1 LDSVDPDKRR
11 ALSNFYRE
19 EFLSHLV
26 VLEASGVLTDGCQE
40 VVDRTYRRLLHD
52 LDSVCCHA
60 DFPSLAEK
68 LLRHFE
74 TLTRLSAVQRRR
86 LH

>member
-1 LDSVDPDKRR
+1 VDPDKRR

-26 VLEASGVLTDGCQE
+26 ALEASGVFGDGNREVIDEKYRQLLTD
-40 VVDRTYRRLLHD
+40 
-52 LDSVCCHA
+52 LDHVCCRA
-60 DFPSLAEK
+60 EFVTLAET

-74 TLTRLSAVQRRR
+74 TLTRLSALQRRL

>member
-1 LDSVDPDKRR
+1 MVDPDKRR

-26 VLEASGVLTDGCQE
+26 VLEASGIFTDGTRE
-40 VVDRTYRRLLHD
+40 IVDQTYRRLLAD
-52 LDSVCCHA
+52 LDKVCCSSE
-60 DFPSLAEK
+60 FPALAES
-68 LLRHFE
+68 LLRRFE
-74 TLTRLSAVQRRR
+74 TLTRLSAVQRRL

>member
-1 LDSVDPDKRR
+1 VSPDKRR

-19 EFLSHLV
+19 EFISHLV
-26 VLEASGVLTDGCQE
+26 ALETSGVFGDGNRQ
-40 VVDRTYRRLLHD
+40 VVDETYRRLLTD
-52 LDSVCCHA
+52 LDHVCCRS
-60 DFPSLAEK
+60 DFAALAET

-74 TLTRLSAVQRRR
+74 TLTRLSALQRRR

>member
-1 LDSVDPDKRR
+1 VVNPEKRR

-26 VLEASGVLTDGCQE
+26 VLETSGVVDDGCRQ
-40 VVDRTYRRLLHD
+40 VVDRTYRRLMTD
-52 LDSVCCHA
+52 LDEVCCRA
-60 DFPSLAEK
+60 EFPALAET
-68 LLRHFE
+68 LLQNFE
-74 TLTRLSAVQRRR
+74 ALTRLSALQRRP

>member
-1 LDSVDPDKRR
+1 VDPEKRR

-26 VLEASGVLTDGCQE
+26 VLESSGVFDEGGRQ
-40 VVDRTYRRLLHD
+40 VVDRTYQRVLTD
-52 LDSVCCHA
+52 LDAVCCRS
-60 DFPSLAEK
+60 DFPALAET
-68 LLRHFE
+68 LLQSFE
-74 TLTRLSAVQRRR
+74 TLTRLSALQRRP

>member
-1 LDSVDPDKRR
+1 MDLEDPDKRR
-11 ALSNFYRE
+11 ALSDFYRE

-26 VLEASGVLTDGCQE
+26 VLEANGVFGDGCQE
-40 VVDRTYRRLLHD
+40 INDRAYRRLLED
-52 LDSVCCHA
+52 LDTVCCRA
-60 DFPSLAEK
+60 GFAALAER